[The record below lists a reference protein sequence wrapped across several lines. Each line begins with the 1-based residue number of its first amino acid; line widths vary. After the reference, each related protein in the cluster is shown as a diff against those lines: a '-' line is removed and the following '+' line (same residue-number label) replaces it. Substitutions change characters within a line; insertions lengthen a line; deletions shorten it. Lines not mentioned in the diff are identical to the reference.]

1 MIINYIST
9 IIIPII
15 IFIIIGYSFIEK
27 NNVYDDFIKGAIDG
41 GKMAIKIFPTL
52 ISVFVAVGCLT
63 NSGILNA
70 IINIVEPI
78 VSKINVPKEV
88 LPLACIR
95 PISGSAATAI
105 STGIMKDYGVDSN
118 IGKIAS
124 VIMGST
130 ETTLYT
136 IAIYTGCVGI
146 RKTRGIIIAGLL
158 ADITCIIVASYAC
171 QFMQ

>member
-9 IIIPII
+9 MIIPII
-15 IFIIIGYSFIEK
+15 IFIIIGYGFLEK
-27 NNVYDDFIKGAIDG
+27 KNVYDEFVKGAIDG
-41 GKMAIKIFPTL
+41 VKMVIKIFPTL
-52 ISVFVAVGCLT
+52 IGLFVAVGCLT

-78 VSKINVPKEV
+78 ISKTNLPKEV
-88 LPLACIR
+88 LPLAFIR
-95 PISGSAATAI
+95 PISGSAATAVA
-105 STGIMKDYGVDSN
+105 TGIMNEYGVDSN

-136 IAIYTGCVGI
+136 IAVYTGCVGI
-146 RKTRGIIIAGLL
+146 RKTRGVIIAGLL
-158 ADITCIIVASYAC
+158 ADITCVIVACCIC